1 MMPDLACAVAAE
13 QLIAVF
19 QTHKKQL
26 RKYVKEGEKTEA
38 RQRKFS
44 SPLSPLSFNL
54 KRISDT
60 MSGLDEKHV
69 EKLKEAYGEV
79 FDRIDHDKS
88 GHIDA
93 DEMTKFLEMAKTQ
106 IDVEDLKRTIFGGED
121 EFCTTLTR
129 EKFTDIM
136 CKKVR
141 HH

>member
-38 RQRKFS
+38 RQRKVS

-60 MSGLDEKHV
+60 MSGLDGKHV

-79 FDRIDHDKS
+79 FDIIDHDKS
-88 GHIDA
+88 GLIDTE
-93 DEMTKFLEMAKTQ
+93 EMSNFFEIVSAQ
-106 IDVEDLKRTIFGGED
+106 IDVEDLKETLFGSKQEGSSG
-121 EFCTTLTR
+121 LTR
-129 EKFTDIM
+129 ENF
-136 CKKVR
+136 
-141 HH
+141 